1 MRFGRTAELLCAG
14 VICVAGLNYVL
25 IPPGGAASKWASSS
39 QMIQSEFTQNSV
51 VQPLSPSAARVA
63 LTALSMSDDGVG
75 SNAFSALT
83 MAPTAEIDL
92 GSVGVLQVAILD
104 DDTRDIARELFA
116 VNGSAYS
123 PVILDRGDREA
134 TVAVNYQRPF
144 VTQGEAGELDVTITP
159 HAAVSMGSDGSAA
172 GAGAE
177 VRVGQYLSHRLRDRP
192 SWYFFAGA
200 DRRALLYDPAEGMDF
215 DSALYLTRREV
226 MGDMQAG
233 LAMRVGAADLSV
245 AYVRRE
251 YRHIAGVTAF
261 DETENFGALTV
272 NWTW

>member
-1 MRFGRTAELLCAG
+1 MRFGRTAEILCAG
-14 VICVAGLNYVL
+14 VIGVAGLGYVL
-25 IPPGGAASKWASSS
+25 IPPGSAASKWASSS
-39 QMIQSEFTQNSV
+39 QLIQSEFSQDRV

-63 LTALSMSDDGVG
+63 LSALSMSDNGVG
-75 SNAFSALT
+75 GNAFAALS

-92 GSVGVLQVAILD
+92 GTAGTLQVAILD

-116 VNGSAYS
+116 VDGNAYS
-123 PVILDRGDREA
+123 PVILDRSDREA

-144 VTQGEAGELDVTITP
+144 IAQGEAGELDVTITP
-159 HAAVSMGSDGSAA
+159 HAAVSVGADGSAA

-177 VRVGQYLSHRLRDRP
+177 VRVGRYLSDHPQDRP

-200 DRRALLYDPAEGMDF
+200 DRRALLYNPAEGMNF
-215 DSALYLTRREV
+215 DDALYLTHREV
-226 MGDMQAG
+226 VGDMQAG

-251 YRHIAGVTAF
+251 YRHVAGVTAF
-261 DETENFGALTV
+261 DETENFGAVTV